1 MAMVIRPK
9 RKFTAGAPGTGDLV
23 EGEIAINTADKKLYV
38 RDNANTIIEIGGGG
52 SGGSTTEV
60 TKSNHGLAVK
70 DGIRHNGTAWVK
82 AVACGGTTLAL
93 GVVVAVANSNTFTVA
108 QSGRFE
114 LTSHGL
120 TVGQWYYLDAT
131 TAGALTAVE
140 PGISQP
146 LVYVESSSH
155 VFVYPYRPT
164 QILTSATPLGI
175 FVDEFT
181 GDGSDTTFTMGGD
194 PGLEVNTQVYLN
206 GVYQEKATY
215 SVSGTTLTFST
226 APANSTS
233 VEVVRYAA
241 SAVTIG
247 TPDNNSVTT
256 AKIADGS
263 ITAAKFAAGAIS
275 NASIPDNSIT
285 TAKLVNGTIITV
297 DLADDAVTTAKI
309 ADDQITTALIADDAV
324 TTDKL
329 ANSINSAIT
338 ANTAKVT
345 NAITT
350 HTGDVTGAAALTIA
364 TNAVNITKLA
374 VTDGSAGQVL
384 STDGSGTLSFITSG
398 GLYNAWLVKTSAYT
412 ALSGDQIVVNS
423 GSAVTI
429 TLPASPSV
437 GDTVILKNVGA
448 GLVTLAR
455 NGSNIEGSAQDG
467 TLASTSAMQTVF
479 VSSSLGWKEI

>member
-1 MAMVIRPK
+1 
-9 RKFTAGAPGTGDLV
+9 
-23 EGEIAINTADKKLYV
+23 
-38 RDNANTIIEIGGGG
+38 
-52 SGGSTTEV
+52 
-60 TKSNHGLAVK
+60 
-70 DGIRHNGTAWVK
+70 
-82 AVACGGTTLAL
+82 
-93 GVVVAVANSNTFTVA
+93 
-108 QSGRFE
+108 
-114 LTSHGL
+114 
-120 TVGQWYYLDAT
+120 
-131 TAGALTAVE
+131 
-140 PGISQP
+140 
-146 LVYVESSSH
+146 
-155 VFVYPYRPT
+155 
-164 QILTSATPLGI
+164 
-175 FVDEFT
+175 
-181 GDGSDTTFTMGGD
+181 
-194 PGLEVNTQVYLN
+194 
-206 GVYQEKATY
+206 
-215 SVSGTTLTFST
+215 
-226 APANSTS
+226 
-233 VEVVRYAA
+233 
-241 SAVTIG
+241 
-247 TPDNNSVTT
+247 
-256 AKIADGS
+256 
-263 ITAAKFAAGAIS
+263 
-275 NASIPDNSIT
+275 
-285 TAKLVNGTIITV
+285 VNGTIITV

-309 ADDQITTALIADDAV
+309 ADDQITTALIADDQITTALIADDAV
-324 TTDKL
+324 TADKL

>member
-1 MAMVIRPK
+1 MAQTKI
-9 RKFTAGAPGTGDLV
+9 TGD
-23 EGEIAINTADKKLYV
+23 
-38 RDNANTIIEIGGGG
+38 
-52 SGGSTTEV
+52 
-60 TKSNHGLAVK
+60 
-70 DGIRHNGTAWVK
+70 
-82 AVACGGTTLAL
+82 
-93 GVVVAVANSNTFTVA
+93 
-108 QSGRFE
+108 
-114 LTSHGL
+114 
-120 TVGQWYYLDAT
+120 
-131 TAGALTAVE
+131 
-140 PGISQP
+140 
-146 LVYVESSSH
+146 
-155 VFVYPYRPT
+155 
-164 QILTSATPLGI
+164 
-175 FVDEFT
+175 
-181 GDGSDTTFTMGGD
+181 M
-194 PGLEVNTQVYLN
+194 
-206 GVYQEKATY
+206 
-215 SVSGTTLTFST
+215 
-226 APANSTS
+226 
-233 VEVVRYAA
+233 
-241 SAVTIG
+241 
-247 TPDNNSVTT
+247 
-256 AKIADGS
+256 
-263 ITAAKFAAGAIS
+263 
-275 NASIPDNSIT
+275 
-285 TAKLVNGTIITV
+285 
-297 DLADDAVTTAKI
+297 
-309 ADDQITTALIADDAV
+309 IADDAV
-324 TTDKL
+324 TADKI

>member
-60 TKSNHGLAVK
+60 TQSSHGLAVK

-82 AVACGGTTLAL
+82 AVASGGTTLAL

-131 TAGALTAVE
+131 TAGALTATE

-215 SVSGTTLTFST
+215 SISGTTLTFST

-324 TTDKL
+324 TADKL
-329 ANSINSAIT
+329 ANSINSAIA

-364 TNAVNITKLA
+364 NNAVNITKLA
-374 VTDGSAGQVL
+374 ASDGSAGQVL
-384 STDGSGTLSFITSG
+384 STNGSGTLSFITSG

-429 TLPASPSV
+429 TLPASPNV

-448 GLVTLAR
+448 GLVTIAR

>member
-1 MAMVIRPK
+1 MAFSKARRLANLMS
-9 RKFTAGAPGTGDLV
+9 TA
-23 EGEIAINTADKKLYV
+23 
-38 RDNANTIIEIGGGG
+38 
-52 SGGSTTEV
+52 
-60 TKSNHGLAVK
+60 
-70 DGIRHNGTAWVK
+70 
-82 AVACGGTTLAL
+82 
-93 GVVVAVANSNTFTVA
+93 
-108 QSGRFE
+108 
-114 LTSHGL
+114 
-120 TVGQWYYLDAT
+120 
-131 TAGALTAVE
+131 
-140 PGISQP
+140 
-146 LVYVESSSH
+146 
-155 VFVYPYRPT
+155 
-164 QILTSATPLGI
+164 
-175 FVDEFT
+175 
-181 GDGSDTTFTMGGD
+181 SDSV
-194 PGLEVNTQVYLN
+194 PASKVNT
-206 GVYQEKATY
+206 T
-215 SVSGTTLTFST
+215 
-226 APANSTS
+226 
-233 VEVVRYAA
+233 
-241 SAVTIG
+241 
-247 TPDNNSVTT
+247 
-256 AKIADGS
+256 IAD
-263 ITAAKFAAGAIS
+263 
-275 NASIPDNSIT
+275 DSIT
-285 TAKLVNGTIITV
+285 T
-297 DLADDAVTTAKI
+297 DH
-309 ADDQITTALIADDAV
+309 
-324 TTDKL
+324 L

-455 NGSNIEGSAQDG
+455 NGANIEGSAQDG